1 MERWLMIQEEMD
13 QILFDVMRIENEA
26 FVEAAKIAY
35 EQGIEDRAEG
45 LFFSAFLSYHF
56 KDSQGKTLFERHL
69 ENNPNSPLNLV
80 TDYRFSVYEVRNYPA
95 GMGVKDIFTK
105 TDYLI
110 QGQDDLVEGDIMV
123 ARVVSLGNDH
133 FINEDFMIFP
143 HSYKDTFVKG
153 IMEKYNE
160 YCSLNGLTD
169 LEAFLREQPLVLMK
183 FVEILNEVEQESY
196 ESEEDYLV
204 YQSVYLI
211 GDPVAAKSILLGAT
225 DFDVTL
231 DESGF
236 VVARIYAD
244 KGTEEETLVAEL
256 VLDGNR
262 IEIEALDEFRQNM
275 AKEKMKQV
283 FGEVAV
289 HFQDEVVSMDDLF

>member
-1 MERWLMIQEEMD
+1 MERWLMIQEQMD
-13 QILFDVMRIENEA
+13 QILFDVMSIENED
-26 FVEAAKIAY
+26 FVESAKAAY

-56 KDSQGKTLFERHL
+56 KDPSGKTLFEKHL
-69 ENNPNSPLNLV
+69 EKHPESPLHLV

-95 GMGVKDIFTK
+95 GVGIKDVFTK

-110 QGQDDLVEGDIMV
+110 KDQEELVEGDILI
-123 ARVVSLGNDH
+123 ARIVSLGNDH
-133 FINEDFMIFP
+133 FLSEDFMIFP

-160 YCSLNGLTD
+160 YCTINGLTD
-169 LEAFLREQPLVLMK
+169 LEEFIKTQPLVLMK

-204 YQSVYLI
+204 YQSIYLV
-211 GDPVAAKSILLGAT
+211 GDPVAAKSLLLNAKE
-225 DFDVTL
+225 FDVTM

-236 VVARIYAD
+236 VVARLYAD
-244 KGTEEETLVAEL
+244 KGTEDENLVAEL

-262 IEIEALDEFRQNM
+262 IEVEALDEFRQNM
-275 AKEKMKQV
+275 AKETMKHV

-289 HFQDEVVSMDDLF
+289 HYQDEVVSMDDLF